1 MLMMTTRRTAA
12 LLLPL
17 LLLILTTTA
26 AAACAGNTPPPTA
39 APPPATPADAL
50 PTPGDPTSGIIAS
63 EGAIPTPTTDAI
75 PTPGD
80 SPWGIMVSE
89 GGIRTPTT
97 DAIPTPSPTAT
108 PPPPT
113 STPRPTA
120 TPTPRPTPTPVPTST
135 PAPTDTPL
143 PNIPLVQIGS
153 ALYQVDLATTQETIT
168 RGLSGRPSLDVERA
182 MLFVYESDAPRAF
195 WMPDMH
201 FPLDMVWITSD
212 CAVAA
217 VTADVPHP
225 APETPRSEL
234 PVYPSQVPVRFVLE
248 INAGQAAQHGIA
260 PGTPVEFA
268 GAIAN
273 RWGC

>member
-1 MLMMTTRRTAA
+1 MLMLTIQRTAA

-17 LLLILTTTA
+17 LLLILSTTT

-39 APPPATPADAL
+39 APPPATPADAV
-50 PTPGDPTSGIIAS
+50 PTPGDSPSGIIAS

-75 PTPGD
+75 PTP
-80 SPWGIMVSE
+80 S
-89 GGIRTPTT
+89 
-97 DAIPTPSPTAT
+97 PTPA
-108 PPPPT
+108 PT
-113 STPRPTA
+113 STPHPTA
-120 TPTPRPTPTPVPTST
+120 TPTPTPQPSPTPTPS
-135 PAPTDTPL
+135 PTDTPL

-153 ALYQVDLATTQETIT
+153 ALYQVDLATTPETIT
-168 RGLSGRPSLDVERA
+168 QGLSGRPSLGVERA

-217 VTADVPHP
+217 VTANVPHP
-225 APETPRSEL
+225 APETPRREL
-234 PVYPSQVPVRFVLE
+234 PTYPSQVPVRFVLE

>member
-1 MLMMTTRRTAA
+1 MLMLTIRRTAA

-39 APPPATPADAL
+39 APVPETTAA
-50 PTPGDPTSGIIAS
+50 
-63 EGAIPTPTTDAI
+63 AIPTP
-75 PTPGD
+75 PTATL
-80 SPWGIMVSE
+80 
-89 GGIRTPTT
+89 TPP
-97 DAIPTPSPTAT
+97 PTLAPTSTPQPTAT
-108 PPPPT
+108 PTPAPT

-120 TPTPRPTPTPVPTST
+120 TPTPTPTPSPT

-143 PNIPLVQIGS
+143 PDDAPLVQIGD
-153 ALYQVDLATTQETIT
+153 ALYYVDLATTPETIA
-168 RGLSGRPSLDVERA
+168 RGLSGRPSLGIDRA
-182 MLFVYESDAPRAF
+182 MLFVYDTDHPRTF

-201 FPLDMVWITSD
+201 FPLDMVWISSD
-212 CAVAA
+212 CTVAA

-225 APETPRSEL
+225 APDTPRNEL
-234 PVYPSQVPVRFVLE
+234 PIYPSRVPVRFVLE

-260 PGTPVEFA
+260 PGAPVAFA
-268 GAIAN
+268 GAIAG

>member
-1 MLMMTTRRTAA
+1 MLMLTTRRAAA

-17 LLLILTTTA
+17 LLLILSTT

-39 APPPATPADAL
+39 APPPATPADAV
-50 PTPGDPTSGIIAS
+50 PTPGDPPSGIIAS
-63 EGAIPTPTTDAI
+63 EGAIPTP
-75 PTPGD
+75 
-80 SPWGIMVSE
+80 
-89 GGIRTPTT
+89 
-97 DAIPTPSPTAT
+97 SPTAT
-108 PPPPT
+108 PVPISTPAPT

-143 PNIPLVQIGS
+143 PNVPLVKIGS
-153 ALYQVDLATTQETIT
+153 ALYQVDLATTPETIT
-168 RGLSGRPSLDVERA
+168 QGLSGRPSLGVERA

-201 FPLDMVWITSD
+201 FPLDMVWISSD

-234 PVYPSQVPVRFVLE
+234 PTYPSQVPVRFVLE

-260 PGTPVEFA
+260 PGTLVEFA
-268 GAIAN
+268 GAIAG